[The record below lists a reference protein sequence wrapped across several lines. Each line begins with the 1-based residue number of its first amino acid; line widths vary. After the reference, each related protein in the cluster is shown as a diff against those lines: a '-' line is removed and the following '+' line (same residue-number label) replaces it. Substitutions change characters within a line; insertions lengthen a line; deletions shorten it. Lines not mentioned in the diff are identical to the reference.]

1 MEIFETMMAL
11 LKTYLSA
18 FTLLCG
24 LPIFLLS
31 GCDMLF
37 PESGIERDKRE
48 QREVVNGFFATY
60 WKGAKISLRS
70 IPVDADTETMD
81 FAAIREQQAQD
92 LNLGKHLRKIYD
104 WESPLTNKPTGETKQ
119 LTTKEFLELAQETY
133 LLSDALEGIDED
145 AYPTFGEIVHHS
157 SRILKKEPT
166 ELPAFWNNSMDHW
179 MFALVLES
187 GFNLGSCRTYELDKV
202 RPHEL
207 PSSDY
212 RIFAALHKGV
222 DHLRNRW
229 YYLADESFSKA
240 IAETDS
246 KNITLQEHTRES
258 LRNSPIG
265 SFSPE
270 EQFRLVARAASYLLR
285 GFSRQQT
292 DDEALRQKAFEDIE
306 AALADFHTLGME
318 NELVWLAESYLYIH
332 NEEQEKAVAA
342 LAKLQ
347 RSNLLTT
354 REHRLLEDAK
364 THITNRDPESALN
377 IITDKMIVY
386 ELGFSYTLSYAS
398 EIHWMKLLT
407 TTAQEQKITE
417 RFKEWEQVLDKT
429 SKYLSVDRLKEVWK

>member
-1 MEIFETMMAL
+1 MRAIYKPYFTHLIF
-11 LKTYLSA
+11 
-18 FTLLCG
+18 FG
-24 LPIFLLS
+24 IIPIIFLS

-37 PESGIERDKRE
+37 QESGIERDKRE

-70 IPVDADTETMD
+70 IPVDATTETMD
-81 FAAIREQQAQD
+81 FAAIREQQARD
-92 LNLGKHLRKIYD
+92 LNLGKQLREIYD
-104 WESPLTNKPTGETKQ
+104 WEAPLTDKPTGEKKQ
-119 LTTKEFLELAQETY
+119 LTAEEFLELAQEIY
-133 LLSDALEGIDED
+133 LLQGTLEKVDED
-145 AYPTFGEIVHHS
+145 TYPTFGEIVHHS
-157 SRILKKEPT
+157 SRILKKEPA
-166 ELPAFWNNSMDHW
+166 ELPEFWNNSMDHW

-187 GFNLGSCRTYELDKV
+187 GFNLGSCKTYELDRV
-202 RPHEL
+202 HPHEL

-212 RIFAALHKGV
+212 RIFAALHKGI

-229 YYLADESFSKA
+229 YYLADESFSEA
-240 IAETDS
+240 IAETGS

-265 SFSPE
+265 TFSPE
-270 EQFRLVARAASYLLR
+270 EQFRLVMRAASYLLR

-292 DDEALRQKAFEDIE
+292 EDQALRQKAFKDIE

-318 NELVWLAESYLYIH
+318 NEFVWLAESYLYIH
-332 NEEQEKAVAA
+332 NEEKDKAVAA
-342 LAKLQ
+342 LSKLQ
-347 RSNLLTT
+347 KSDFLTP

-364 THITNRDPESALN
+364 THITDRDPNSALN
-377 IITDKMIVY
+377 IITDKVIVY

-398 EIHWMKLLT
+398 EIHWMQLLH
-407 TTAQEQKITE
+407 TTAQGQKITE